1 MYFAT
6 FKNIGETDIAAFAT
20 EQERNDWVNFRDP
33 YSKAFGVNSEN
44 CTFERMV
51 IPAEEAEQR
60 IGTMLHKKDEFN
72 VGQEWYEVI

>member
-33 YSKAFGVNSEN
+33 CYIRKMNLMPDRNGM
-44 CTFERMV
+44 R
-51 IPAEEAEQR
+51 
-60 IGTMLHKKDEFN
+60 
-72 VGQEWYEVI
+72 